1 MLFFFACFGILSV
14 SLTFLLA
21 LPTLGTGQCALVV
34 VLDCPIR
41 ESHDASCDGPNIDFA
56 YDFEEEEMPHATQI
70 ENSTAKM
77 PRACD
82 W

>member
-1 MLFFFACFGILSV
+1 MLFFLFV

-34 VLDCPIR
+34 VDCPIQQ
-41 ESHDASCDGPNIDFA
+41 ESHDAMVQTIDFA
-56 YDFEEEEMPHATQI
+56 YDFEDEEMPHATQN
-70 ENSTAKM
+70 EDSTAKM
-77 PRACD
+77 LRACD